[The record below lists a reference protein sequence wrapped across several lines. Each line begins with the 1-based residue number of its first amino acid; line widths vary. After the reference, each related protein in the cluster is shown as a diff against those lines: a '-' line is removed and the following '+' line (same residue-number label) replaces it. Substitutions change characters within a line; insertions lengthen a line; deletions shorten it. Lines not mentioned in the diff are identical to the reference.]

1 MGGQVEV
8 KEQVVLHVL
17 QQLEAV
23 AVPAVIETL
32 EYFPELGFQFQE
44 KLELS

>member
-8 KEQVVLHVL
+8 KEEVVLHVL

-23 AVPAVIETL
+23 AISAVIETL
-32 EYFPELGFQFQE
+32 QNFPQLGFQLQE
-44 KLELS
+44 KLELG

>member
-8 KEQVVLHVL
+8 KEEVVLHVL

-23 AVPAVIETL
+23 AIPAVIETL
-32 EYFPELGFQFQE
+32 EHFAELGFQFQKE
-44 KLELS
+44 LELS